1 MAKTTS
7 FNAINALNAG
17 EWMEVDKTYEPF
29 LVTRFFSYF
38 VDTALIANE
47 ANHYNSMNKQ
57 AHFDFYFG
65 LVSKKK
71 RFTKWFKS
79 EKSEAVKYVSEF
91 FELAHDKAV
100 EIMDLLN
107 EDQINEIEE
116 WYNEKEKL

>member
-1 MAKTTS
+1 MGKKI
-7 FNAINALNAG
+7 FDYINALNAG

-47 ANHYNSMNKQ
+47 ANQYNSMNKQ

-79 EKSEAVKYVSEF
+79 EKSEAVKCVSEF

-107 EDQINEIEE
+107 EDQINEIEQ
-116 WYNEKEKL
+116 WYDEKEKL